1 MTTAEQF
8 LVDTNVLLEAT
19 DERRQHHKDAR
30 TLVETV
36 NPLVLPAQVI
46 REYLAVATRPIP
58 ANGLGMSMADALE
71 NVRQFRILIRLLP
84 EEKPI
89 LPTFLKLIET
99 VPCAGKRIH
108 DAHLVATAMVH
119 RVRTVVSLNGDDL
132 APFAREVAVVTP
144 SQALR
149 QRPPVRSKPTLR
161 AHRRSR

>member
-46 REYLAVATRPIP
+46 RECLAVATRPIP

-71 NVRQFRILIRLLP
+71 
-84 EEKPI
+84 KG
-89 LPTFLKLIET
+89 FL
-99 VPCAGKRIH
+99 AGLCK
-108 DAHLVATAMVH
+108 
-119 RVRTVVSLNGDDL
+119 
-132 APFAREVAVVTP
+132 ARE
-144 SQALR
+144 
-149 QRPPVRSKPTLR
+149 SKKTGK
-161 AHRRSR
+161 